1 MKDPIEVLYQNDTI
15 IAINKPPGF
24 LSVPDRYNEDKPSVA
39 QKLLNKFPTARPLH
53 RLDFE
58 TSGVLLFCMSPD
70 AFSWYS
76 DQFENKIISKTY
88 LAIVE
93 GRSQEDEG
101 LIDQPLFTQSN
112 GRVIISKR
120 GRQSQTHW
128 QISERFQHHT
138 LIEVKPLTGRT
149 HQIRVHLSSIGHPLL
164 GDVTYGSSGP
174 LFLSTLKGR
183 NRYHLSKDAE
193 SEHPLI
199 SRTAL
204 HASKITFNDFLS
216 QKPVTIECPM
226 PKDMNVALVKL
237 RQYSSIDTGHS
248 RSK

>member
-1 MKDPIEVLYQNDTI
+1 MKDHIEVLYQNDTLL
-15 IAINKPPGF
+15 AINKPPGL

-39 QKLLNKFPTARPLH
+39 QRLLKKFPAARPLH

-58 TSGVLLFCMSPD
+58 TSGVLLFCILPD

-128 QISERFQHHT
+128 QGSESFHHHT
-138 LIEVKPLTGRT
+138 LFEVNPMTGRT
-149 HQIRVHLSSIGHPLL
+149 HQVRVHLSSIGHPIL
-164 GDVTYGSSGP
+164 GDETYGSSGP
-174 LFLSTLKGR
+174 LFLSTLKGK

-193 SEHPLI
+193 SDHPLI

-204 HASKITFNDFLS
+204 HASKIIFNDFLS
-216 QKPVTIECPM
+216 QERVIIECPL
-226 PKDMNVALVKL
+226 PKDMSVALVKL
-237 RQYSSIDTGHS
+237 RQYS
-248 RSK
+248 